1 MNRTRIPLNKQLLGG
16 LFVGLLALL
25 LLSPGG
31 AGAQTLAQ
39 HCGQWSI
46 VPSPSPG
53 SMDILEGIAAISPQD
68 VWTVGDYIGTQ
79 GFNQVLI
86 ERWNGKRWINVP
98 SPNPGPARSFLQGV
112 AAVSS
117 TDVWAVGGTNSA
129 NWADPGTLIEH
140 WEGTSRSILP
150 STAGTL
156 EGVSVLSSNNV

>member
-1 MNRTRIPLNKQLLGG
+1 MRRPALYSSSRSSSQDRPDRGSPDASEVQPSPEPAQPSRFSRLTRQLSLHNVY
-16 LFVGLLALL
+16 LLWSVVGLLALL
-25 LLSPGG
+25 LLPPGG

-86 ERWNGKRWINVP
+86 ERWNG
-98 SPNPGPARSFLQGV
+98 
-112 AAVSS
+112 
-117 TDVWAVGGTNSA
+117 
-129 NWADPGTLIEH
+129 
-140 WEGTSRSILP
+140 
-150 STAGTL
+150 
-156 EGVSVLSSNNV
+156 

>member
-25 LLSPGG
+25 LLPPGG

-98 SPNPGPARSFLQGV
+98 SPNPGQKLPTRGRGRLFHRCL
-112 AAVSS
+112 
-117 TDVWAVGGTNSA
+117 GGRRHQFSELGRPRHL
-129 NWADPGTLIEH
+129 D
-140 WEGTSRSILP
+140 
-150 STAGTL
+150 
-156 EGVSVLSSNNV
+156 